1 MRSMLELRNRQLL
14 HEIERLIQEVDGSKT
29 LAEIGPYKA
38 RIRTLCLAIKERIQ
52 GNLNDLDLGQNSI
65 LEDILSNTQQVTQ
78 HVRLLSSRLV
88 TPILRSSSTD
98 RFCLRVIAWLHTKHP
113 STVKYPAAFTD
124 GDCAIWP
131 FLDINPIYFFPASEQ
146 RGILYLPLYFHE
158 FGHLL
163 YACHRQEM
171 DDLVRDLQQHVDD
184 ILIPTSQRGDRHSL
198 VQAQLRHAI
207 VMTWY
212 KWAQELFC
220 DAIGLT
226 IGGPAFLFAFS
237 SYLSTLDR
245 GDFYRPLSELGGSGH
260 PVTLLRIKMLIKQ
273 SQRMGLSVESE
284 VVLREWEVIRNAMG
298 IAEDY
303 HGYYTLQLQDQLEQ
317 TLHDM
322 LVETAPVVFQ
332 SSGVNV
338 KELIVTPTDSP
349 VVLVNKAWKAFAT
362 KSVNQYMT
370 WESEAMESWL
380 R

>member
-14 HEIERLIQEVDGSKT
+14 HEIERLIQEIDVSKT
-29 LAEIGPYKA
+29 LTEISPYRV
-38 RIRTLCLAIKERIQ
+38 RIRALCLAIKERIQ
-52 GNLNDLDLGQNSI
+52 RNLNDLDLGQNSI

-88 TPILRSSSTD
+88 TPILRSSLTD
-98 RFCLRVIAWLHTKHP
+98 RFCLRVIAWLHTTHP
-113 STVKYPAAFTD
+113 STAKYPAAFTD

-184 ILIPTSQRGDRHSL
+184 ILVPTSQRGDRHSL
-198 VQAQLRHAI
+198 VQAERRHAI

-220 DAIGLT
+220 DAVGLT
-226 IGGPAFLFAFS
+226 IGGPAFLLAFS

-260 PVTLLRIKMLIKQ
+260 PVTLLRIRMLTRQ
-273 SQRMGLSVESE
+273 AQQMGFSAESE
-284 VVLREWEVIRNAMG
+284 AILREWEVVRNAMG

-303 HGYYTLQLQDQLEQ
+303 HGYYTLQLLVYLEQ
-317 TLHDM
+317 TIRDM
-322 LVETAPVVFQ
+322 LIEAAPVVFQ
-332 SSGVNV
+332 SSDPSL
-338 KELIVTPTDSP
+338 KEHMVTSTDSP
-349 VVLVNKAWKAFAT
+349 VVLVNKAWKAFTT
-362 KSVNQYMT
+362 KPVNQYME
-370 WESEAMESWL
+370 WEREAMESWL
-380 R
+380 K

>member
-1 MRSMLELRNRQLL
+1 MLELRNRQLL
-14 HEIERLIQEVDGSKT
+14 HEIERLIQEIDSSKT
-29 LAEIGPYKA
+29 LAEIGPYRT
-38 RIRTLCLAIKERIQ
+38 RIRALCLAIKERIQ
-52 GNLNDLDLGQNSI
+52 RNLNDLDLGQNSI

-113 STVKYPAAFTD
+113 STAKYPAAFTD

-146 RGILYLPLYFHE
+146 RGVLYLPLYFHE

-184 ILIPTSQRGDRHSL
+184 ILVPTSQRGDRHSL
-198 VQAQLRHAI
+198 VQADRRRAI

-220 DAIGLT
+220 DAVGLT
-226 IGGPAFLFAFS
+226 IGGPAFLSAFS

-245 GDFYRPLSELGGSGH
+245 GDFYRPLIELGGSGH
-260 PVTLLRIKMLIKQ
+260 PVTLLRIRMLTRKAQ
-273 SQRMGLSVESE
+273 QMGFSAESE
-284 VVLREWEVIRNAMG
+284 AILKEWEVVRNAMG

-303 HGYYTLQLQDQLEQ
+303 HGYYTIELLDHLDE
-317 TLHDM
+317 TIRDM
-322 LVETAPVVFQ
+322 LIEGAPVVFQ
-332 SSGVNV
+332 SSDPSL
-338 KELIVTPTDSP
+338 KEHMVTPTDSP
-349 VVLVNKAWKAFAT
+349 VVLVNKAWKAFTT
-362 KSVNQYMT
+362 KPVSQYME
-370 WESEAMESWL
+370 WERQAMESWL
-380 R
+380 K